1 MFLAPIKNTL
11 HNRLLSGFCLTA
23 VLFAIAPAAYAQ
35 DDSDVIA
42 VQGQQ
47 CAVDRYNTVHSSN
60 KTALNCT
67 ANDFVATAEATS
79 PAGQPCPAG
88 TVQPINLDIKIAS
101 GNATRYDA
109 AIFIPEN
116 GGDPNTLGGTCSV
129 ATFPT
134 TNLIVG
140 NTSWFDASPG
150 DPTNTCGDYKPG
162 SNTFNL
168 IEQVKVLCTYDNS
181 NKLSIPFMLTYGQG
195 SGDTCTGAAD
205 NSTHPVAAGTVAKC
219 NSVAVSVGN
228 VPVTFNADPAC
239 TKQVSFDAG
248 TLTVTGTIHLVNND
262 PANQITADGAPNVT
276 FEDVVPGPVVVTGAI
291 CTNQSPGAQC
301 PQDVV
306 AYPPLVINGNDV
318 YGQIP
323 FLPPGGSVDIVIT
336 GTIPSLDSNIEYVN
350 TGTVLGLLPN
360 AAPGDTD
367 PKLSFPADVL
377 ANDTCQALQ
386 AVQLPVKLQSFDV
399 K

>member
-1 MFLAPIKNTL
+1 MVAFIKNTMR
-11 HNRLLSGFCLTA
+11 NRLLPGFCFTA
-23 VLFAIAPAAYAQ
+23 ALFAAAPAAYAQ
-35 DDSDVIA
+35 DDSDVLA
-42 VQGQQ
+42 VQGQS
-47 CAVDRYNTVHSSN
+47 CAVDRYNAVNSSN
-60 KTALNCT
+60 KTTLNCT
-67 ANDFVATAEATS
+67 ANDFVATASATS
-79 PAGQPCPAG
+79 PAGQPCPTG
-88 TVQPINLDIKIAS
+88 TVQPINLDIQISS

-116 GGDPNTLGGTCSV
+116 GGNPNSLGGTCSI

-134 TNLIVG
+134 TNLIAG
-140 NTSWFDASPG
+140 NTSWFDATPG
-150 DPTNTCGDYKPG
+150 NVNNTCGDYNSG

-168 IEQVKVLCTYDNS
+168 IEQVKVLCQYDNT
-181 NKLSIPFMLTYGQG
+181 NKLSIPFMLTYGNAQN
-195 SGDTCTGAAD
+195 STCTGAAD
-205 NSTHPVAAGTVAKC
+205 NATHPASAGTVAKC

-239 TKQVSFDAG
+239 TKQVSFDAA

-306 AYPPLVINGNDV
+306 AYPPLVVSGNDV

-323 FLPPGGSVDIVIT
+323 FLPPGGSVDIIIT

-360 AAPGDTD
+360 AGPGATD
-367 PKLSFPADVL
+367 PKLSFPADV
-377 ANDTCQALQ
+377 AQNDTCQAVQ